1 MVAPDKILRTNRRTL
16 SLVISKDGSLVVHA
30 PKRVSMDYI
39 LAFIKEKEKWITK
52 KQNEVLKTKQENL
65 NYLQLNTLLFLG
77 EPYEVIQVAK
87 NKVPEFAKGAIYIP
101 IFEDDKERRTYLKQW
116 ISKQTAD
123 ITRQRIEYFSD
134 LMQLDYTSLK
144 IMKSVNRWGTCS
156 SDGKISFNYKLCM
169 LPPKLIDYIVIHELA
184 HLIEFNHS
192 KKFYKIIESIMPSW
206 AVHRKKLKE
215 YAYILSI

>member
-39 LAFIKEKEKWITK
+39 LAFIKEKEKWIIK
-52 KQNEVLKTKQENL
+52 KQNEAIKTKQENKDIL
-65 NYLQLNTLLFLG
+65 TLTTLLFLG
-77 EPYEVIQVAK
+77 EAYQVKQIIK
-87 NKVPEFAKGAIYIP
+87 NKDPEWTKGVMYIP
-101 IFEDDKERRTYLKQW
+101 IMEDESERRLYLKKW
-116 ISKQTAD
+116 ISKQTSL
-123 ITRQRIEYFSD
+123 IVQKRIEYFSN
-134 LMQLDYTSLK
+134 LMQLDYTALK

-156 SDGKISFNYKLCM
+156 SDGKISFNYKLSM

-215 YAYILSI
+215 YAYLLSI